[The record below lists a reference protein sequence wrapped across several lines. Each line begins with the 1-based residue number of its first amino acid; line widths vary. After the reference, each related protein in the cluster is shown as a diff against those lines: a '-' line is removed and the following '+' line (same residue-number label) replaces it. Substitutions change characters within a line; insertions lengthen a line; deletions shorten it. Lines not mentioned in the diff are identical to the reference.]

1 MTGPFAALGLP
12 DSPVPGDDDV
22 RSAWRRIAEA
32 THPDRSDGGDP
43 AGFAAAAAAYAQL
56 RTPSGRGEAVAGRAD
71 RGRRAAGWTGRGS
84 PLRLA
89 LRLLA
94 ATGASAVAVLAI
106 GWQPASVAI
115 IAGALTFLIRT
126 GRHDA
131 G

>member
-1 MTGPFAALGLP
+1 MAATRP
-12 DSPVPGDDDV
+12 
-22 RSAWRRIAEA
+22 
-32 THPDRSDGGDP
+32 
-43 AGFAAAAAAYAQL
+43 AAAAYAQL
-56 RTPSGRGEAVAGRAD
+56 RTASGRGEALADRAD
-71 RGRRAAGWTGRGS
+71 RGWRAAGWTGRGR

-94 ATGASAVAVLAI
+94 ATGASAIAVLAI

-115 IAGALTFLIRT
+115 IAGALTWLIRT